1 MFILLTLTHC
11 SRIFFP
17 FSHYCVT
24 TVWVVFIFLWLY
36 FTVKGIKERASSR
49 KVSSSAVT
57 PRFIASC
64 TLLTSQKIYSAYSSL
79 PFLSYFHLRIKA
91 AVFVHHATLCEIF
104 RWQVLLVIV
113 KLGKRGLQSCIC
125 HPSLTFNSLSSVT
138 IGPQCRDIPR
148 FLYKSQTVQ
157 WTILRSLV
165 WINLLPTNGFCY
177 SKR

>member
-1 MFILLTLTHC
+1 M
-11 SRIFFP
+11 
-17 FSHYCVT
+17 
-24 TVWVVFIFLWLY
+24 FIFLWLY
-36 FTVKGIKERASSR
+36 FTVLQMKEIKERASSR
-49 KVSSSAVT
+49 GVSSSAVT
-57 PRFIASC
+57 PHFIASC

-125 HPSLTFNSLSSVT
+125 HPSLTFNSRFSVT
-138 IGPQCRDIPR
+138 IGPQCGDIPR

-165 WINLLPTNGFCY
+165 WINLLPTNGFRY